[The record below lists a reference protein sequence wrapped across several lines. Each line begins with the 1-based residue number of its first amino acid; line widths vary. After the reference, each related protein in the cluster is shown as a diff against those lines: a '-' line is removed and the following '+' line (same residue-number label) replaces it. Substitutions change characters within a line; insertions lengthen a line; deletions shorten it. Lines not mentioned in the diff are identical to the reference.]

1 MAVENN
7 QGYAFNRTRQ
17 AFLATRLQVADRHW
31 TRLCGLMGMPPA
43 GFVVGQGLWIKPCHG
58 VHTFALRFA
67 IDVIYLDAELR
78 VVHLEE
84 NVKPW
89 RLTPILTEADTV
101 LELPSRTVWH
111 SGTQVGDE
119 LEIVLGRGRG
129 VAA

>member
-1 MAVENN
+1 MAAENTRR
-7 QGYAFNRTRQ
+7 YAFNRTRQ

-31 TRLCGLMGMPPA
+31 TRLCGLMGRPPGA
-43 GFVVGQGLWIKPCHG
+43 FVVGQGLWIKPCHG

-67 IDVIYLDAELR
+67 IDVIYLDAQHR
-78 VVHLEE
+78 VVHVEE

-89 RLTPILTEADTV
+89 RLTPVLTEAATV

-119 LEIVLGRGRG
+119 LEIVLDCGRG
-129 VAA
+129 AAA